1 MACFTSATA
10 SSFSKT
16 AASPAQAWTAPVAVA
31 CVMESIWT
39 AAEDAT
45 WTCTGNKVR
54 QMGQYT
60 VGGKLGK
67 LKNWHR
73 FTFPRAKAKQKVF
86 SPEIFCPPNFSKNPI
101 LDLLAER
108 KYNCQA
114 KKATAYGLYGLMK
127 NKTTG

>member
-1 MACFTSATA
+1 MNRSMPMIMWLVLPRRRQ
-10 SSFSKT
+10 
-16 AASPAQAWTAPVAVA
+16 AASPRPRRRRRRRGRLRWRARASWSPSGRLQRTPREHAQ
-31 CVMESIWT
+31 
-39 AAEDAT
+39 
-45 WTCTGNKVR
+45 GNKVR

-108 KYNCQA
+108 KYSCQA
-114 KKATAYGLYGLMK
+114 KKATPYMDS
-127 NKTTG
+127 